1 MKLPASN
8 WGSVRPQRQ
17 QARRFVGALMWGA
30 AVFIVQASPARAGGH
45 FQVVANRP
53 FGARCN
59 GPMGA
64 IVIEE
69 GQRRPGVTAAATMAA
84 ASAVQTQHS
93 VTRLQRAAR
102 PLRVLASRGI
112 LRGPLDPRFPRI
124 AVHVTPTGDLVLPD
138 LVAAMQT
145 QQSLGNPNNNI
156 RVTFQ
161 GFDAGVQAAFQGYL
175 QTAIPVAKSIYGSP
189 AFDLDVTVIND
200 SSVTDLQ
207 GGYYDVTT
215 NEIHMAPPTGNLEED
230 TFVLLKLLLH
240 AFHDDAFMFFDA
252 WEDGFAGAAATA
264 IQTTPGVSPGY
275 NPYDPGPFYALSVY
289 ECQNQPPLGN
299 STFYPASGFGGM
311 LVWRIAMARAAWLKC
326 YIENPSFFA
335 RFNEEYYRRYSPSLA
350 GDTASLKDI
359 GALVLPSVEGMS
371 FYEWYNNQWVLDTS
385 IRTGPKLFVW
395 NIPLRDAVA
404 LIVEHYVT
412 DSTGNETPRGG
423 QAYTVY
429 WSYDFSVSLY
439 AEEGNVIP
447 VADSGESAGE
457 GWLLPTFY
465 NIGGPQRI
473 TVQVDLNNLRG
484 YYPFPYG
491 VRGYDP
497 GEYNI
502 YGALLGAI
510 QGQVEISGAAS
521 ATGIQ
526 AARGV
531 WGKEIMNGN
540 LRPAQ
545 VTVTYVAPSGDRT
558 SRTVNVGWDSYMI
571 VLRGGTHT
579 TLSRTFSAGVHL
591 ISLPLY
597 TLTPSAPD
605 VLGLPAE
612 KLLLARWD
620 PRLGGAGRYRL
631 WPDCEGFAPGKAF
644 FIKLLTDHNLRV
656 KGLVPDA
663 DSDFSV
669 PLQYGWNMVGVP
681 RTAPVNLSDLRVQV
695 GLDPSVPFAE
705 AVTRQW
711 VQSTVYGYS
720 MARGYQQATVLE
732 PFQGYWVRC
741 LVPSEVRL
749 IFPGG
754 AGRAAAPAAVG
765 PSDSNTAGTA
775 SSTSRPSR
783 GWGSRRP
790 AKNR

>member
-1 MKLPASN
+1 MKPH
-8 WGSVRPQRQ
+8 QD
-17 QARRFVGALMWGA
+17 ARRFAGAVLWLALVCLDRACIVHA
-30 AVFIVQASPARAGGH
+30 APR
-45 FQVVANRP
+45 FQVVSNRP

-59 GPMGA
+59 GPIGA
-64 IVIEE
+64 IIIED
-69 GQRRPGVTAAATMAA
+69 GLNRGVTAAAAA
-84 ASAVQTQHS
+84 AQASAVQAQHA
-93 VTRLQRAAR
+93 VPRLERAAR
-102 PLRVLASRGI
+102 PLRLLASRGV
-112 LRGPLDPRFPRI
+112 LRGPVDPRFPRI
-124 AVHVTPTGDLVLPD
+124 AVHATPTGELILPD
-138 LVAAMQT
+138 LAAAMQAG
-145 QQSLGNPNNNI
+145 QSIGNPQNAI

-161 GFDAGVQAAFQGYL
+161 GFDAGTQAAFQGYL
-175 QTAIPVAKSIYGSP
+175 NRVMPVARSVYGAP
-189 AFDLDVTVIND
+189 AFDISVAVIND
-200 SSVTDLQ
+200 PTVTDLQ
-207 GGYYDVTT
+207 GGYYDATK
-215 NEIHMAPPTGNLEED
+215 NEIHMAPPTGNFEED

-326 YIENPSFFA
+326 YIENPNFFA

-350 GDTASLKDI
+350 GDTLGLKDI
-359 GALVLPSVEGMS
+359 AALVLPSVEGMS
-371 FYEWYNNQWVLDTS
+371 FYEWYNSQWVLDTS

-395 NIPLRDAVA
+395 NIPLREAVA

-423 QAYTVY
+423 QAYTIY
-429 WSYDFSVSLY
+429 WSHDFSVSLY

-484 YYPFPYG
+484 YYPYPYG
-491 VRGYDP
+491 VRGYEP
-497 GEYNI
+497 GQYNI
-502 YGALLGAI
+502 YGALLDAI
-510 QGQVEISGAAS
+510 QGQVEISGAAT

-531 WGKEIMNGN
+531 WGNEIMSGN

-545 VTVTYVAPSGDRT
+545 ITVTYVAPSGDRT

-571 VLRGGTHT
+571 LLRGGAHT
-579 TLSRTFSAGVHL
+579 TLSRSFPAGVHM
-591 ISLPLY
+591 ISLPVY
-597 TLTPSAPD
+597 TLTPSAPE

-612 KLLLARWD
+612 RLLLARWD

-644 FIKLLTDHNLRV
+644 FIKLLADLTLQI
-656 KGLVPDA
+656 KGILPDPNV
-663 DSDFSV
+663 DFSV

-681 RTAPVNLSDLRVQV
+681 RTAPVNVADLRVQV

-711 VQSTVYGYS
+711 VQGIIYGYS
-720 MARGYQQATVLE
+720 MARGYQQATTLE

-741 LVPSEVRL
+741 LVPSEARL

-754 AGRAAAPAAVG
+754 AVRVAAPAAVSSG
-765 PSDSNTAGTA
+765 GSNADRGGAGT
-775 SSTSRPSR
+775 TRPSR
-783 GWGSRRP
+783 SWGGRRP
-790 AKNR
+790 TNNR

>member
-1 MKLPASN
+1 M
-8 WGSVRPQRQ
+8 R
-17 QARRFVGALMWGA
+17 
-30 AVFIVQASPARAGGH
+30 RAGPDPYIVAGLLVLATGSIAYAAPR

-59 GPMGA
+59 GPLGA
-64 IVIEE
+64 IIIEDA
-69 GQRRPGVTAAATMAA
+69 QTGVGTAAATAA
-84 ASAVQTQHS
+84 TAAVRVSAVQTQHS
-93 VTRLQRAAR
+93 QARLERAAR
-102 PLRVLASRGI
+102 PLRLLASRGI
-112 LRGPLDPRFPRI
+112 LRGPVDPRFPRI
-124 AVHVTPTGDLVLPD
+124 AVHATPSGQLVLPE
-138 LVAAMQT
+138 LAYTMQT
-145 QQSLGNPNNNI
+145 GQAIGSPDNQI

-161 GFDAGVQAAFQGYL
+161 GFDAGVQSAFERYL
-175 QTAIPVAKSIYGSP
+175 QTALPVARSLYGPP

-200 SSVTDLQ
+200 PSVTNLQ
-207 GGYYDVTT
+207 GGYYDVST
-215 NEIHMAPPTGNLEED
+215 NEVHMAPPTGNFEED

-289 ECQNQPPLGN
+289 ECENQPQLGN

-326 YIENPSFFA
+326 YIESPDFFA

-350 GDTASLKDI
+350 GDTLSLKDI
-359 GALVLPSVEGMS
+359 GALVLPTVEGMS
-371 FYEWYNNQWVLDTS
+371 FYEWYNSQWVLDTS

-404 LIVEHYVT
+404 LLVEHYVT

-423 QAYTVY
+423 QAYTIY

-447 VADSGESAGE
+447 VADSGENAGE

-491 VRGYDP
+491 TRGYAP

-502 YGALLGAI
+502 YGALLDAI
-510 QGQVEISGAAS
+510 QGQIEISGAAS
-521 ATGIQ
+521 ATGIS
-526 AARGV
+526 ASRGV
-531 WGKEIMNGN
+531 WGREIMSGN

-545 VTVTYVAPSGDRT
+545 LNITYVAPNGDRT
-558 SRTVNVGWDSYMI
+558 SRTVNVGWDSYM
-571 VLRGGTHT
+571 VLLRGGSHT
-579 TLSRTFSAGVHL
+579 TVSHTFPAGVHMM
-591 ISLPLY
+591 SLPVY
-597 TLTPSAPD
+597 TLTPSAPE
-605 VLGLPAE
+605 VLGVPAE
-612 KLLLARWD
+612 RLLLARWD

-631 WPDCEGFAPGKAF
+631 WPDCDGFAPGKAF
-644 FIKLLTDHNLRV
+644 FIKLFTDQTVQV
-656 KGLVPDA
+656 KGILPDPNL
-663 DSDFSV
+663 DFSV

-681 RTAPVNLSDLRVQV
+681 RTSPVNVSDLRVQV
-695 GLDPSVPFAE
+695 GLDPSVTFAE

-711 VQSTVYGYS
+711 VQGTIYGYS
-720 MARGYQQATVLE
+720 MAHGYQLATVLE
-732 PFQGYWVRC
+732 PFQGYWIRC
-741 LVPSEVRL
+741 LIPSEARL
-749 IFPGG
+749 VFPGG
-754 AGRAAAPAAVG
+754 VGASRASAIF
-765 PSDSNTAGTA
+765 SSTESTTAQDA
-775 SSTSRPSR
+775 SSASSNASSPSR
-783 GWGSRRP
+783 RWGGHRPLKRR
-790 AKNR
+790 